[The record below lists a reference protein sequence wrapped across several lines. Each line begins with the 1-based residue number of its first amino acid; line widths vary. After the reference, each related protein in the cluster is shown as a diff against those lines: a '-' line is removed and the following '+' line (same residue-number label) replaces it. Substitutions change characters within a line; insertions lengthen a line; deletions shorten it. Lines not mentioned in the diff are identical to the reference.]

1 MRKGATTDEAQQQGV
16 MWIVALR
23 NEKGSY
29 NAAAYISF
37 GGLIVALRNEKGSY
51 NTGQTLTRKAAIVAL
66 RNEKG
71 SYN

>member
-1 MRKGATTDEAQQQGV
+1 MTNKI
-16 MWIVALR
+16 IVALR

-51 NTGQTLTRKAAIVAL
+51 NAL
-66 RNEKG
+66 LG
-71 SYN
+71 S